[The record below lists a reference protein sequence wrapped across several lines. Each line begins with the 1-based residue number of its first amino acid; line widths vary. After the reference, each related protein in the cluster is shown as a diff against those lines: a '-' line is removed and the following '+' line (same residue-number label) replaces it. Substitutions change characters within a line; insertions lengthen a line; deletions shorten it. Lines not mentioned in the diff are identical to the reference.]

1 MKAKTKYGQARRL
14 ASTTELTR
22 EQWLDIRQ
30 LGIGSSDAAVA
41 VGLSP
46 YKCPLSLWLEKTG
59 RKEPEDI
66 SHKEAVLWGIEL
78 EPVLAQVYA
87 KRTGYRVRRVNAV
100 LQHPEHPFMLANL
113 DREVVG
119 HPDGPGILEI
129 KTASYHSA
137 PQWAATSPGWSRRH
151 CTKRR
156 YTPQALITLA
166 TPSCYRPRRQHMPVW
181 RWPTCPCA

>member
-1 MKAKTKYGQARRL
+1 MMKAKAKYGQAIRL
-14 ASTTELTR
+14 ASTTDLSR
-22 EQWLDIRQ
+22 KQWLAIRK
-30 LGIGSSDAAVA
+30 LGLGSSDAAVA

-100 LQHPEHPFMLANL
+100 LQHPEHLFMLANL

-129 KTASYHSA
+129 KTPAITVPRSGRKVCRS
-137 PQWAATSPGWSRRH
+137 PTSVRYCISSPSPVMPGRKW
-151 CTKRR
+151 R
-156 YTPQALITLA
+156 Y
-166 TPSCYRPRRQHMPVW
+166 
-181 RWPTCPCA
+181 

>member
-1 MKAKTKYGQARRL
+1 MKAKAKYGQAIRL
-14 ASTTELTR
+14 ASTTDLSR
-22 EQWLDIRQ
+22 KQWLAIRK
-30 LGIGSSDAAVA
+30 LGLGSSDAAVA

-100 LQHPEHPFMLANL
+100 LQHPEHLFMLANL

-137 PQWAATSPGWSRRH
+137 PMGGGRTGRLPVSGTPSARRH
-151 CTKRR
+151 R
-156 YTPQALITLA
+156 
-166 TPSCYRPRRQHMPVW
+166 SCLGGSCGAD
-181 RWPTCPCA
+181 RWSGFSDLSHRS